1 MKEKKA
7 QLQIQF
13 NWIFVIIVGSVFL
26 IFFFGLINSQSKTTD
41 QRISIS
47 QSKYFET
54 VITATGQKV
63 GTLKEYEIPG
73 LEVEFFCNAKQL
85 EYSYSVEN
93 LPSRDTKY
101 DVIFTQKKLEG
112 DDIQTWTQT
121 WNVPFKAA
129 TFLYITNSKQGYI
142 FYNYSEVKGLPG
154 PTSKFEEIQGEFPQ
168 NISMDVVDGV
178 DMDWDDVVERN
189 YESNTYV
196 FIKGE
201 EPDISLDNFNIN
213 KKNTIVIIDPLESG
227 ADNIFNYGT
236 VYYLTPKE
244 YVALVNQLPTSSD
257 PSQSEKDKIYSLYDS
272 ISQKT
277 TYLGKASLY
286 GTIFS
291 EDKDIY
297 ECNMQKAFSRL
308 KLITQLYFIR
318 AGDITLNEDL
328 DFTCRRSW
336 GYYDAEG
343 ASAQHPLQRL
353 NYLYTT
359 LIPEIQENFDA
370 DKSEALNKKLQELND
385 DSNNIL
391 ILYKCPAI
399 Y

>member
-26 IFFFGLINSQSKTTD
+26 LFFFGLINSQSKTTD
-41 QRISIS
+41 ERISIS

-73 LEVEFFCNAKQL
+73 LEVDFYCDAKQL
-85 EYSYSVEN
+85 DYSYSVEN

-142 FYNYSEVKGLPG
+142 FYNYSAVKELPG
-154 PTSKFEEIQGEFPQ
+154 PTSQFEEIQGEFPQ
-168 NISMDVVDGV
+168 NISMDVVDEDDV
-178 DMDWDDVVERN
+178 DWDDIAGRN

-201 EPDISLDNFNIN
+201 EPKLSEEYFKST
-213 KKNTIVIIDPLESG
+213 KKNNIVIIDPLVSG

-236 VYYLTPKE
+236 VYYLTPQKYMDLLE
-244 YVALVNQLPTSSD
+244 DLPDNPTSD
-257 PSQSEKDKIYSLYDS
+257 DENKIALAYGNIPSEKT
-272 ISQKT
+272 T

-318 AGDITLNEDL
+318 AGDITDNDELE
-328 DFTCRRSW
+328 FECRKAW

-343 ASAQHPLQRL
+343 SSALHPLQRL
-353 NYLYTT
+353 NYLYSE
-359 LIPEIQENFDA
+359 LIPNIQETFN
-370 DKSEALNKKLQELND
+370 DKKTKELYDKLQELND
-385 DSNNIL
+385 DNNNIL